1 MKQVISFS
9 GGRTSAYLVW
19 LIVVELILKGVNL
32 KDIVVIFMDTG
43 AEHPK
48 TYEFVRNIVKYWGI
62 NLVCLRVEINPKL
75 GKGNSY
81 EVISIDDIGK
91 DLKPWEK
98 MLEKYGTPYLGGAFC
113 TDRMKTAPYL
123 KYCNEHFGKGNY
135 ITWLGIRYDEPKRL
149 IGDDIQYKKSAYK
162 QLKAQALEDYEITDL
177 FCKVSEDLS
186 VLDGEYADLAE
197 STKELIIKRINNQK
211 EMGFR
216 YLAQIYKESKSEIL
230 YWWGNQPFNLEIEDH
245 LGNCVFCIKKS
256 IGKVGLATKDERWR
270 ALKFASIL
278 SSKKVRVLKS
288 RTSPSLVM
296 YRGKNTLKQ
305 IIDTY
310 QDMSRSE
317 LFNTLRIS
325 KRSEGGCSESCEVF
339 NDDQLD
345 LFKETEMEDA

>member
-1 MKQVISFS
+1 
-9 GGRTSAYLVW
+9 
-19 LIVVELILKGVNL
+19 
-32 KDIVVIFMDTG
+32 MDTG

-48 TYEFVRNIVKYWGI
+48 TYEFIRNVVKHWNI
-62 NLVCLRVEINPKL
+62 DLICLRVKIEPKL
-75 GKGNSY
+75 GKGNY
-81 EVISIDDIGK
+81 YTVIPVSDIGK
-91 DLKPWEK
+91 DLKPWED

-162 QLKAQALEDYEITDL
+162 QLKAQALEDYEISDL
-177 FCKVSEDLS
+177 FCKVSKDLS
-186 VLDGEYADLAE
+186 GLDDEYADLAE

-211 EMGFR
+211 KAGFK

-230 YWWGNQPFNLEIEDH
+230 YWWDNQPFDLEIEEH

-256 IGKVGLATKDERWR
+256 VGKVGLATKDERWM

-278 SSKKVRVLKS
+278 NSKKVRILES
-288 RTSPSLVM
+288 RTSSSLIM

-310 QDMSRSE
+310 QDMSRGE
-317 LFNTLRIS
+317 LFKSLRSS
-325 KRSEGGCSESCEVF
+325 KRFDSGSCSESCEVF
-339 NDDQLD
+339 NSD
-345 LFKETEMEDA
+345 